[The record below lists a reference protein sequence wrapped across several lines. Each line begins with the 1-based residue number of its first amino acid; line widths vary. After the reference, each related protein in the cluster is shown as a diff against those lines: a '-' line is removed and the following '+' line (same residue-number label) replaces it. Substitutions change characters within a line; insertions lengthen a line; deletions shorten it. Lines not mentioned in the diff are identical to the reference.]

1 MVPATPS
8 RDEIDP
14 GSYSLSVPG
23 FFLSAKNQPVSIGSD
38 LIDPIAIQSRLP
50 DFSLEDSMKITIVS
64 GSHRN
69 PSQSEK
75 VARHIEKTLQAEH
88 ADVDTWLFTLADNP
102 LPLWDQSV
110 WEDNPE
116 WKQRLAPIRAELVDS
131 DGFVIVSPEW
141 HGQVPAGLKN
151 FFLLFNRFELGH
163 KPALITTVSSADG
176 GAYPVAELRMSSY
189 KNNRICYIPEQV
201 IVRNVE
207 RVLNER
213 AEDNDEGADGYF
225 RERISWTLRVLLG
238 YASALKSMR
247 ESVPVHHEKFG
258 NGM

>member
-1 MVPATPS
+1 M
-8 RDEIDP
+8 
-14 GSYSLSVPG
+14 
-23 FFLSAKNQPVSIGSD
+23 K
-38 LIDPIAIQSRLP
+38 IAI
-50 DFSLEDSMKITIVS
+50 IS

-75 VARHIEKTLQAEH
+75 VARHIEKTLQQEQG
-88 ADVDTWLFTLADNP
+88 VDTWLYTLADNP
-102 LPLWDQSV
+102 LPLWDQSL

-116 WKQRLAPIRAELVDS
+116 WNERLAPIREQLTSS
-131 DGFVIVSPEW
+131 DGFVVVSPEW

-163 KPALITTVSSADG
+163 KPAMIVAVSSADG

-189 KNNRICYIPEQV
+189 KNNRICYIPEQL

-207 RVLNER
+207 KVLNDK
-213 AEDNDEGADGYF
+213 AEDNSQEADSYF
-225 RERISWTLRVLLG
+225 RERISWSLG
-238 YASALKSMR
+238 ILKAYAEAMKPMH
-247 ESVPVHHEKFG
+247 ESVQLHHDKFG

>member
-1 MVPATPS
+1 
-8 RDEIDP
+8 
-14 GSYSLSVPG
+14 
-23 FFLSAKNQPVSIGSD
+23 
-38 LIDPIAIQSRLP
+38 
-50 DFSLEDSMKITIVS
+50 MKISIIS

-75 VARHIEKTLQAEH
+75 VARYIENAIKLGQPET
-88 ADVDTWLFTLADNP
+88 DTWLFTLADNP

-110 WEDNPE
+110 WENDDAWNE
-116 WKQRLAPIRAELVDS
+116 RLAPLKQELASS

-151 FFLLFNRFELGH
+151 FFLLFSRFELGH
-163 KPALITTVSSADG
+163 KPALIVTVSSSIG

-189 KNNRICYIPEQV
+189 KNNRICYIPEQI

-207 RVLNER
+207 KVLNEN
-213 AEDNDEGADGYF
+213 AADNEPVEDGYF
-225 RERISWTLRVLLG
+225 RERIDWALDMLRG
-238 YASALKSMR
+238 YAVALKGMR
-247 ESVPVHHEKFG
+247 ETAQIHHDKFG

>member
-1 MVPATPS
+1 V
-8 RDEIDP
+8 
-14 GSYSLSVPG
+14 
-23 FFLSAKNQPVSIGSD
+23 K
-38 LIDPIAIQSRLP
+38 IAI
-50 DFSLEDSMKITIVS
+50 IS

-75 VARHIEKTLQAEH
+75 VARHIEKTLQQEQG
-88 ADVDTWLFTLADNP
+88 VDTWLYTLADNP
-102 LPLWDQSV
+102 LPLWDQSL

-116 WKQRLAPIRAELVDS
+116 WNERLAPIREQLVSS

-163 KPALITTVSSADG
+163 KPAMIVAVSSADG

-189 KNNRICYIPEQV
+189 KNNRICYIPEQL

-207 RVLNER
+207 KVLNDK
-213 AEDNDEGADGYF
+213 AEDNSQEADSYF
-225 RERISWTLRVLLG
+225 RERISWSLG
-238 YASALKSMR
+238 ILKAYAEAMKPMH
-247 ESVPVHHEKFG
+247 ESVQLHHDKFG

>member
-1 MVPATPS
+1 
-8 RDEIDP
+8 
-14 GSYSLSVPG
+14 
-23 FFLSAKNQPVSIGSD
+23 
-38 LIDPIAIQSRLP
+38 
-50 DFSLEDSMKITIVS
+50 MKITIIS

-75 VARHIEKTLQAEH
+75 VARYIEKILQQEH
-88 ADVDTWLFTLADNP
+88 GLDTWLYALADNP
-102 LPLWDQSV
+102 LPLWDQSL

-116 WKQRLAPIRAELVDS
+116 WNERLAPIREQLTSS

-141 HGQVPAGLKN
+141 HGQAPAGLKN

-163 KPALITTVSSADG
+163 KPAMIVAVSSADG
-176 GAYPVAELRMSSY
+176 GSYPVAELRMSSY

-207 RVLNER
+207 KVLNDK
-213 AEDNDEGADGYF
+213 AEDNDQEADAYF
-225 RERISWTLRVLLG
+225 RERIRWSLG
-238 YASALKSMR
+238 ILKAYAGAMKPMRDSAQ
-247 ESVPVHHEKFG
+247 VHHDKFG